1 MKHTLKYATFF
12 VTAFVVFSVSAIV
25 ANWVLLLSG
34 CIWTS
39 SASFGISFVA
49 GLGLAIPIVQFI
61 WDVTH
66 LF

>member
-1 MKHTLKYATFF
+1 MKSVIKYATFF
-12 VTAFVVFSVSAIV
+12 VTAFVVFTVSSLV

-39 SASFGISFVA
+39 SASFGISFIA
-49 GLGLAIPIVQFI
+49 GLGIGMPIVQFI

>member
-1 MKHTLKYATFF
+1 
-12 VTAFVVFSVSAIV
+12 V

-39 SASFGISFVA
+39 SASFGISFIA
-49 GLGLAIPIVQFI
+49 GLGIGMPIVQFI